1 MRRALGP
8 GTPQPWPPEWG
19 RWVIKAE
26 RTAYPKLLKQAHE
39 LSPLSWRETAQR
51 RSIISLNT
59 HAADQTRSRP
69 RRLHCGFDLA
79 APSHYHDNS
88 DRFSFSF
95 AGQQALKDTV
105 ENARV
110 REYADTENE
119 QLSIFLR
126 FRGPKALSDRV
137 ESREAPLKVKGLT
150 L

>member
-1 MRRALGP
+1 M
-8 GTPQPWPPEWG
+8 
-19 RWVIKAE
+19 E
-26 RTAYPKLLKQAHE
+26 RDSTATLNY
-39 LSPLSWRETAQR
+39 
-51 RSIISLNT
+51 SLNRD
-59 HAADQTRSRP
+59 AADQTRSRP

-137 ESREAPLKVKGLT
+137 ESRESPTESKGFNAWVAAT
-150 L
+150 LRFHLVATPATFMRFRGP